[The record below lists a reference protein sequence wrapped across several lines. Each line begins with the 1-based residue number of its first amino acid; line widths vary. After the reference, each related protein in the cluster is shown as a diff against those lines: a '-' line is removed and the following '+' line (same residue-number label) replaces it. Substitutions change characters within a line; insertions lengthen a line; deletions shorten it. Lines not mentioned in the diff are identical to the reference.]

1 MPAADFEPIRTLGFA
16 SISATYATVGPVTTH
31 LVRGVC
37 ISNNTAG
44 DMYFTRDNTQ
54 DEIFV
59 AAGSNKLWDLT
70 ANINSKRDEDY
81 GFAIGTQFYVKQIT
95 APVSKDVYIE
105 CLI

>member
-54 DEIFV
+54 NVTLRGQKTIITKIYFYCEFVYSIFYFFLPTTKKSCLTRLFL
-59 AAGSNKLWDLT
+59 SN
-70 ANINSKRDEDY
+70 I
-81 GFAIGTQFYVKQIT
+81 
-95 APVSKDVYIE
+95 
-105 CLI
+105 